1 MGLSHRQPSKGL
13 LPGHMSR
20 DDYLA
25 ASTVLDDL
33 ELVRRPDSV
42 GVERAAALAADRS
55 LRFFDALFID
65 LALEV
70 GVPLL
75 TSDARLARA
84 TAELI
89 DTVLLRGI
97 EP

>member
-1 MGLSHRQPSKGL
+1 
-13 LPGHMSR
+13 
-20 DDYLA
+20 
-25 ASTVLDDL
+25 
-33 ELVRRPDSV
+33 
-42 GVERAAALAADRS
+42 VERAAALAADRS

-84 TAELI
+84 TAGLI

>member
-20 DDYLA
+20 HDYLA

-42 GVERAAALAADRS
+42 GVERRS
-55 LRFFDALFID
+55 R
-65 LALEV
+65 
-70 GVPLL
+70 
-75 TSDARLARA
+75 ARR
-84 TAELI
+84 
-89 DTVLLRGI
+89 
-97 EP
+97 